1 MKISFFR
8 IKIKLKFYLHFKLKN
23 YSKDKKG
30 IFFSIKKD
38 IHSHIFDSLFLNSI
52 IFMYRSLIVIIELL

>member
-30 IFFSIKKD
+30 
-38 IHSHIFDSLFLNSI
+38 
-52 IFMYRSLIVIIELL
+52 